1 MVIRKFLQLNT
12 QSSAKKLT
20 KKVPIGYD
28 QAKSVGLLFTIE
40 DLVKHKAIKKFI
52 KVLED
57 EGKQVQVLTF
67 LPKGKEN
74 HEFLFDFIAE
84 NDFNFWGKLL
94 NRTAIRFIENKF
106 DFLLH
111 LDRAQTDFIDN
122 ILSKSQA
129 KCRVG
134 ILKTDRNEEPEI
146 KYYEIIIHPDENETL
161 ENNLNEIH
169 HYIKKILS
177 NA

>member
-1 MVIRKFLQLNT
+1 M
-12 QSSAKKLT
+12 
-20 KKVPIGYD
+20 PIGYN

-40 DLVKHKAIKKFI
+40 DLEKHKAIKKFI
-52 KVLED
+52 KILEN

-67 LPKGKEN
+67 LPSDKEN

-84 NDFNFWGKLL
+84 NDFNFWGKLS
-94 NRTAIRFIENKF
+94 NETALRFIENKF

-111 LDRAQTDFIDN
+111 LDYTQTDFIDN

-134 ILKTDRNEEPEI
+134 ILKTDRNEEPKI
-146 KYYEIIIHPDENETL
+146 SFYEIIIHPDENETV

-169 HYIKKILS
+169 HYIKKIIS